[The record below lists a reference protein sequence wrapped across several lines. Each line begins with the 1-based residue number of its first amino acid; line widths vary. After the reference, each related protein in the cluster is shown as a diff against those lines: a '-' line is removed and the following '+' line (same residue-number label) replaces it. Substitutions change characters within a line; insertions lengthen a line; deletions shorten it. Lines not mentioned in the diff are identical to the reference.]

1 MRDKDKKMADLP
13 VIINVPV
20 EDDDKQQA
28 QGTTRGGWSPYNNAT
43 LSTRSG
49 GETKLERIAT
59 SIPTERLAESM
70 KDIKSSLDEVFASIT
85 EVGDFELSEIKL
97 GLEITAKGKFAL
109 IASAEAGAKGAI
121 TLTFSPPKKA

>member
-1 MRDKDKKMADLP
+1 MADLL
-13 VIINVPV
+13 VIINVSV
-20 EDDDKQQA
+20 EDDEQKT
-28 QGTTRGGWSPYNNAT
+28 QGVTRGGRGGWNPYNNAT

-49 GETKLERIAT
+49 GETRLERIAT
-59 SIPTERLAESM
+59 SIPAERLAESM
-70 KDIKSSLDEVFASIT
+70 KEIKSSLDEVFASIA

-121 TLTFSPPKKA
+121 TLTFTPPKKTGS